1 MISHKRVYTASAS
14 ADRNR
19 RPSVTYHG
27 GKVLSTKLLY
37 TSNKNTNTHNKE
49 KK

>member
-1 MISHKRVYTASAS
+1 MISHKRVYSTTAS

-19 RPSVTYHG
+19 RPLVTYHG

-37 TSNKNTNTHNKE
+37 TSKENTHNKE

>member
-1 MISHKRVYTASAS
+1 MISHKRVYSTTAS

-19 RPSVTYHG
+19 RPLVTYHG

-37 TSNKNTNTHNKE
+37 TSKENAHTHNKE